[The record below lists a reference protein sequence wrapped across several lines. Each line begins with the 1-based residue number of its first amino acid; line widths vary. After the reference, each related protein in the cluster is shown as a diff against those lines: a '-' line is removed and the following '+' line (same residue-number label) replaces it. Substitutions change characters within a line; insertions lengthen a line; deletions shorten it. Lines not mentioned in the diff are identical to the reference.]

1 MPTLPPQEIEH
12 LYAAGWVALQSNRL
26 SEAEEAFLA
35 VLTHDPQHVDAL
47 NGLGTVYFHEN
58 RLDEAEG
65 LFEKA
70 LNAGLAFYEQKMPD
84 HVDWEAPHD
93 RSLLRT
99 LHGRALVA
107 FRKGNAAKAE
117 ERFEEILR
125 IDPDD
130 HVGAQFLLDDIA
142 KGRTTWGEGETE
154 E

>member
-12 LYAAGWVALQSNRL
+12 LYAAGWAALQSNRL

-35 VLTHDPQHVDAL
+35 VLTHDQNHVDAL
-47 NGLGTVYFHEN
+47 NGLGAVYFQER
-58 RLDEAEG
+58 RLDEAEHLYG
-65 LFEKA
+65 KA
-70 LNAGLAFYEQKMPD
+70 LEVGLAFYGGKMPD

-93 RSLLRT
+93 RALLRT
-99 LHGRALVA
+99 LHGRALVT
-107 FRKGNAAKAE
+107 FRKGDAVKAE

-130 HVGAQFLLDDIA
+130 HVGARYLLDDIA
-142 KGRTTWGEGETE
+142 EGRGSWDEGETE

>member
-35 VLTHDPQHVDAL
+35 VLTHDPAHVDAL
-47 NGLGTVYFHEN
+47 NGLGTVYFHER

-65 LFEKA
+65 LYEKA
-70 LNAGLAFYEQKMPD
+70 LKAGLGFYGDKMPD
-84 HVDWEAPHD
+84 HVNWEAPHD
-93 RSLLRT
+93 RALLRT

-107 FRKGNAAKAE
+107 FRKGNTVKAE
-117 ERFEEILR
+117 EHFEEILR

-130 HVGAQFLLDDIA
+130 HVGAQYMLDDIA
-142 KGRTTWGEGETE
+142 KGRSTWGEGETE
-154 E
+154 